1 MSHARLSRTVCFS
14 AAHRY
19 FRPEWS
25 SDRNAEVFGACSRE
39 HGHGHTYVCRVTVRG
54 PLDPET
60 SMVMDLGM
68 LDTILREEIVG
79 TLDHRHLNLDV
90 PEFAYGRTVPTSE
103 ALAVFI
109 WRRVAQ
115 RLPDGVHLDS
125 VRVSEEPDLFAEYG
139 GE

>member
-1 MSHARLSRTVCFS
+1 MTHARLARTVHFS

-19 FRPEWS
+19 VRPEWS
-25 SDRNAEVFGACSRE
+25 PERNAEVFGACNRE

-54 PLDPET
+54 PLDPAT
-60 SMVMDLGM
+60 SMVMDLGT
-68 LDTILREEIVG
+68 LDAILREEILD

-115 RLPDGVHLDS
+115 RLPEGVHLET
-125 VRVSEEPDLFAEYG
+125 VRVSEEPHLYAEYG